1 MNEVLKAIRERRS
14 VRVFSD
20 APVSGEELDAILDA
34 ALYAPSAMNTQAS
47 HVTAVRGL
55 GRIAELTD
63 ALKEASRQPGF
74 DRYRDYVGQETYTVN
89 FLKAPLFLIVG
100 ADRTRSFCPRED
112 GSMVMAN
119 ILLAAH
125 ALGLG
130 AVWINQLG
138 PAADE
143 PGFRKLLTS
152 LGFPETHLIVGCAAV
167 GRREGA
173 NPPAPPRIGGRFNV
187 IS

>member
-1 MNEVLKAIRERRS
+1 MSEVLKAIGERRS

-20 APVSGEELDAILDA
+20 APVSPQELEAILEA
-34 ALYAPSAMNTQAS
+34 ATFAPSAMNTQAV
-47 HVTAVRGL
+47 HVTAVTGL
-55 GRIAELTD
+55 ARIAELTA
-63 ALKEASRQPGF
+63 ALKLASSQPGF
-74 DRYRDYVGQETYTVN
+74 DRYRDYVGQQNYSVN
-89 FLKAPLFLIVG
+89 FRTAPVFLIVG
-100 ADRTRSFCPRED
+100 ADRARSFCPVED
-112 GSMVMAN
+112 SSVALQN

-143 PGFRKLLTS
+143 PGFRKHLTS
-152 LGFPETHLIVGCAAV
+152 LGFPESHKVVGCAAV

-173 NPPAPPRIGGRFNV
+173 NPPPPSRVQGRYNIV
-187 IS
+187 